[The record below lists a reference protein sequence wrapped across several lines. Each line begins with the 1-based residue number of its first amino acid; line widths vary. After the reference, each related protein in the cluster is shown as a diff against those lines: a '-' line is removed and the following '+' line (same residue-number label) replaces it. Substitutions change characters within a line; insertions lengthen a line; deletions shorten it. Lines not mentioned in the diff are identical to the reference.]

1 MKCSNKA
8 QLSFKMYF
16 LSLNKRCHLI
26 ILTYIFAIST
36 HYTILKAESM
46 MATSVVSEELGL
58 IYKGEASIY
67 GITEA
72 ESNKTTIWDGIW

>member
-1 MKCSNKA
+1 MKH
-8 QLSFKMYF
+8 
-16 LSLNKRCHLI
+16 KRAYS
-26 ILTYIFAIST
+26 TPST

-58 IYKGEASIY
+58 IYKGESSIY

-72 ESNKTTIWDGIW
+72 ESNKTTIWDDIW